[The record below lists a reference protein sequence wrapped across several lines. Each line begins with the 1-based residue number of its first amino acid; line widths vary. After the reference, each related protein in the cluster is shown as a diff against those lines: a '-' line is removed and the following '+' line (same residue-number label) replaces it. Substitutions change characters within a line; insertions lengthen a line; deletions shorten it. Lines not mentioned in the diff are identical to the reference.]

1 MAQQDNRN
9 RQRGGYQQEAYSS
22 QNRQQGGGYDSPRQ
36 PQGEY
41 GRGRDDT
48 WQSGSDW
55 RRDQQQRDFGSFRE
69 DDNPNAWRSRSE
81 QDRSYGRRDQDR
93 YGQDRYGQGGGQYDQ
108 GRGYGGEYGQYG
120 QYGLRDRDED
130 RYGQFG
136 GYGQDQRRPSGLDRD
151 YRGAGYA
158 GPGGYGG
165 GYGSGYSGSQSG
177 YSGQRDQEQQHFDPD
192 YSQWRREQMRTLDDD
207 YDQWRQDRFK
217 KFSDEF
223 STWRS
228 SRQQTAGK
236 NESGSSSPSGSKQ
249 NKDHNS

>member
-41 GRGRDDT
+41 GRGRDDDH
-48 WQSGSDW
+48 SG
-55 RRDQQQRDFGSFRE
+55 
-69 DDNPNAWRSRSE
+69 AWRSRGE
-81 QDRSYGRRDQDR
+81 QDRPYGQRDQDR
-93 YGQDRYGQGGGQYDQ
+93 YGQGSSGQYDQ

-120 QYGLRDRDED
+120 QYGLRDRDDD

-236 NESGSSSPSGSKQ
+236 NESGSSPSGNKQ